1 MSITTT
7 TTGPFFA
14 TGPIKYSDLR
24 RNFRARRSD
33 GTFATDNN
41 PISMSDLLRVVGAAV
56 TDPIIPDVTAN
67 AGIGTTT
74 STGGVGAALSTTPF
88 RDAIKYITV
97 TQTGT
102 DSKLDIS
109 DVTFNGERTSN
120 IIKVLSI
127 EGNVTSDDTAEAA
140 LTYNSPGDANNL
152 TFNISGIIYGCGAAA
167 GANGGHAM
175 SVSST
180 GNEMIINVLS
190 GARIYGGGGGG
201 GAGGNGG
208 SGGQGGLGTFN
219 YGRGNV
225 SCGFGCRGVVA
236 PPGPGGG
243 GGAGGAG
250 GPGRG
255 ANNQTGSLNG
265 GNGGGGG
272 SGGQNTV
279 GAPCGAAR
287 SGTGGRG
294 GSGGAGGAGGDW
306 GQPGNTG
313 GNGGNGSPGSPG
325 TGGLAVCGGCCPKD
339 QGGCGVNCAQPTGGT
354 GGGGSGGG
362 AGSDGGTGGRAIN
375 GSNYRV
381 QGVIDSSTIKGA
393 TS

>member
-14 TGPIKYSDLR
+14 TGPIRYSDLR
-24 RNFRARRSD
+24 RNFRARRAD

-41 PISMSDLLRVVGAAV
+41 PISMSDLLRVVSVAA

-67 AGIGTTT
+67 AGIPTTT
-74 STGGVGAALSTTPF
+74 VGAALSTTPF
-88 RDAIKYITV
+88 REAIKYITV
-97 TQTGT
+97 TQTGE

-109 DVTFNGERTSN
+109 DVTFNNERTSN

-127 EGNVTSDDTAEAA
+127 EGTVTSDDTAEAA

-152 TFNISGIIYGCGAAA
+152 TFNISGIIYGCGGAA

-201 GAGGNGG
+201 GAGGRGG
-208 SGGQGGLGTFN
+208 TGGQGGIGRFN
-219 YGRGNV
+219 YGRANV
-225 SCGFGCRGVVA
+225 NCGFGCQGINS
-236 PPGPGGG
+236 PHGPGGG
-243 GGAGGAG
+243 GGGGGAG

-255 ANNQTGSLNG
+255 ANNQTGSING
-265 GNGGGGG
+265 NPGGGGGGG
-272 SGGQNTV
+272 SSSYA
-279 GAPCGAAR
+279 GAPCGGAQ
-287 SGTGGRG
+287 SGTGGSGGRG
-294 GSGGAGGAGGDW
+294 GSGGPGGDW
-306 GQPGNTG
+306 GQPGSQ
-313 GNGGNGSPGSPG
+313 GGNGSGGGSGSPG
-325 TGGLAVCGGCCPKD
+325 SGRMAVCGGCCGPKG
-339 QGGCGVNCAQPTGGT
+339 GGCGSNCATPSGNPGN
-354 GGGGSGGG
+354 GGGGGG
-362 AGSDGGTGGRAIN
+362 AGSAGGAGGRAIN

-381 QGVIDSSTIKGA
+381 QGVIDNSTIRGA